1 LILQPLVE
9 NAVKHGIGQLLEG
22 GTVRITAQRAGS
34 QLRIR
39 VENNADPDALGG
51 SISGHG
57 IGLVNV
63 RQRVAAAYGRQ
74 GSVHWARKDHTFA
87 VDLVLPA
94 QTNEDQ

>member
-1 LILQPLVE
+1 ME
-9 NAVKHGIGQLLEG
+9 NAVKHGIGQRLDG
-22 GTVRITAQRAGS
+22 GTITVVAERVGS

-39 VENNADPDALGG
+39 VENDADPADAAPRAGK
-51 SISGHG
+51 G

-63 RQRVAAAYGRQ
+63 RQRLAAAYGRQ